1 MKEGFVIKSGK
12 AGEVSPEELGKIN
25 RYCRRELTPGEV
37 YTFSVILC
45 DNEIDRDGER
55 FTIGALKRLAA
66 LFVGKTGIFDHNP
79 KGENQTARI
88 FDTVVLSD
96 SSRKTAAGEPYTYIK
111 ASAYMVR
118 SPKTEELIL
127 EIDAGIKKEVSVGCS
142 VAKITCSV
150 CGADLRKEGCEHRKG
165 ELVGG
170 KVCHAVLDQPTD
182 AYEWSFVAVP
192 AQRAAG
198 VVKGFAAEKPRS
210 TEVLLKSIQEAGKE
224 LLLSAAEQKEL
235 AGWMEQSRAEAE
247 LGKRYLSEL
256 REEIIRLSALTDRSA
271 EHQMIRKITGGLDA
285 ESLRELRDAYRK
297 RWNESEAPE
306 PQLAKKR
313 TGEETDNTEFM
324 I

>member
-88 FDTVVLSD
+88 FDTVVLTD

-198 VVKGFAAEKPRS
+198 VVKGFSTEKPRS
-210 TEVLLKSIQEAGKE
+210 TEVLLKSIQEAGRE
-224 LLLSAAEQKEL
+224 LLLTAAEQKGL

-256 REEIIRLSALTDRSA
+256 REEIIRLMGDLSGLTTQHRAGDMPVWKQR
-271 EHQMIRKITGGLDA
+271 G
-285 ESLRELRDAYRK
+285 
-297 RWNESEAPE
+297 
-306 PQLAKKR
+306 
-313 TGEETDNTEFM
+313 
-324 I
+324 

>member
-12 AGEVSPEELGKIN
+12 AGEVSPEALEKIN

-55 FTIGALKRLAA
+55 FTVGALKRLAA

-88 FDTVVLSD
+88 YDTAVLTD
-96 SSRKTAAGEPYTYIK
+96 SSRKTEEGESYTYVR
-111 ASAYMVR
+111 AEAYMVR

-142 VAKITCSV
+142 VGKVTCSV
-150 CGADLRKEGCEHRKG
+150 CGADLRKEGCAHRKG
-165 ELVGG
+165 DLIGG
-170 KVCHAVLDQPTD
+170 KVCHVILDQPTD

-198 VVKGFAAEKPRS
+198 VVKGFTAEKPRNP
-210 TEVLLKSIQEAGKE
+210 ELLLKSIREADHE
-224 LLLSAAEQKEL
+224 LLLTVSEQKGL
-235 AGWMEQSRAEAE
+235 LDWIEQSRGEVSLGKQYLAE
-247 LGKRYLSEL
+247 LRTEL
-256 REEIIRLSALTDRSA
+256 IRLSALTDRSA
-271 EHQMIRKITGGLDA
+271 EHGIIQKMAANLGA
-285 ESLRELRDAYRK
+285 EELKELRDAYRK
-297 RWNESEAPE
+297 RWNESAMPE
-306 PQLAKKR
+306 PQLGQNKTK
-313 TGEETDNTEFM
+313 EETRNTEFM